1 VNHGPGQQ
9 GDSGVQVTVDPPRG
23 GQPAGQPEDLAGR
36 LPIISDGM
44 PTPPMTSFAASK
56 SFSMSVDVISAQDV
70 TLAGGASLNGGI
82 ILTVV
87 VVDNALKGCMAS
99 EEMKKDLQER

>member
-1 VNHGPGQQ
+1 
-9 GDSGVQVTVDPPRG
+9 
-23 GQPAGQPEDLAGR
+23 
-36 LPIISDGM
+36 
-44 PTPPMTSFAASK
+44 MTSFAASK
-56 SFSMSVDVISAQDV
+56 SSMSVDVISAQDM

-82 ILTVV
+82 ILMVV